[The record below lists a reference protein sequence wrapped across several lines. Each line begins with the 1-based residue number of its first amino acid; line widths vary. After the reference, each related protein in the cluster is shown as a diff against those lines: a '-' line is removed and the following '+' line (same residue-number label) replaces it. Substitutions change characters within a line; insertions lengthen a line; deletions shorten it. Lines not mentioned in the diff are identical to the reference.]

1 MATSAEQIKKLREL
15 TGAGVLDAK
24 RTLEEHNGD
33 FDKALAILKEKGM
46 KAAAKRTERVAKQGL
61 VETYVHAGGKMGVMV
76 EINCETDF
84 VARTQ
89 EFQELAHN
97 LALQIAASNPKY
109 VSQADIPVNVI
120 EEQKKIFADAAAAEG
135 KPAHIVEK
143 IVQGKLES
151 FYKNSCLLL
160 QPFVRDD
167 KMAVSD
173 LIQVAIAKLG
183 ENIVIRRFTRFELG
197 EG

>member
-46 KAAAKRTERVAKQGL
+46 KAAAKKTDRVAKQGL
-61 VETYVHAGGKMGVMV
+61 VETYVHGGGKIGVMV
-76 EINCETDF
+76 EVNCETDF
-84 VARTQ
+84 VAATS
-89 EFQELAHN
+89 EFQTLAHDI
-97 LALQIAASNPKY
+97 ALQIAATNPKY
-109 VSQADIPVNVI
+109 VSPADIPADVI
-120 EEQKKIFADAAAAEG
+120 EEQKRVFVDAAVAEG
-135 KPAHIVEK
+135 KPAHIVER

-151 FYKNSCLLL
+151 FYKDSCLLL

-167 KMAVSD
+167 KTTIND
-173 LIQVAIAKLG
+173 LIQGAIAKLG
-183 ENIVIRRFTRFELG
+183 ENIVVRRFARFELG
-197 EG
+197 EA

>member
-120 EEQKKIFADAAAAEG
+120 EEQKKVFADAAAAEG

-151 FYKNSCLLL
+151 FYKKSCLLL